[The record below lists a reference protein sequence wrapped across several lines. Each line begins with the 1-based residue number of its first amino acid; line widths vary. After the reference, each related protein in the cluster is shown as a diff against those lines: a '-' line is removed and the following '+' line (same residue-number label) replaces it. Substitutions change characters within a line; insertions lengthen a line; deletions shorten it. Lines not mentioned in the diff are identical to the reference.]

1 MKRSG
6 KTAFFIVALLIL
18 AFAYLSFFGIGNYY
32 GDFKQAF
39 IKGAGD
45 IRWGIDIQ
53 GGVEAIFTPDV
64 SDEEFAAITPE
75 EMEAAE
81 TIINTRLV
89 NKNITDSE
97 VYTDNEAKQIIVRFP
112 WQSDEEDYD
121 PKAAVAE
128 LGETAQVIFSKGTET
143 PTSDTIILQGAADV
157 ESAEAVYSEK
167 EGYAVR
173 LTLTEQGKSK
183 FAVATAEMLQK
194 QISIWMD
201 STMLSAPTV
210 QTTITDGVASITGM
224 ESAESAQDLAD
235 KINAGSLPF
244 ALSANDSISTIA
256 PTLGEQSLDV
266 MLYAGIVATCIIFI
280 LMLIIY
286 RLPGFVACISLLG
299 QIAGMLA
306 CTSGFFP
313 GIPSFTLTIPG
324 IAGII
329 LSIGMGVDA
338 NVITSER
345 IKEGIRAGK
354 TVDGAVAAGS
364 SESFSAIF
372 DGNVTVIIV
381 SIMLMGVFGPY
392 NGIWSKVLYPF
403 MWLYNHTVGL
413 IPSLHIANTI
423 TGSIYSFGFTLLIG
437 VIFNFVMGVTASKI
451 MLKGLSKFKG
461 LRNPRLYGGVKNA

>member
-183 FAVATAEMLQK
+183 FAVATAEML
-194 QISIWMD
+194 
-201 STMLSAPTV
+201 LSV
-210 QTTITDGVASITGM
+210 VLRHRQ
-224 ESAESAQDLAD
+224 
-235 KINAGSLPF
+235 
-244 ALSANDSISTIA
+244 
-256 PTLGEQSLDV
+256 
-266 MLYAGIVATCIIFI
+266 
-280 LMLIIY
+280 
-286 RLPGFVACISLLG
+286 LLRR
-299 QIAGMLA
+299 
-306 CTSGFFP
+306 F
-313 GIPSFTLTIPG
+313 
-324 IAGII
+324 
-329 LSIGMGVDA
+329 
-338 NVITSER
+338 
-345 IKEGIRAGK
+345 
-354 TVDGAVAAGS
+354 
-364 SESFSAIF
+364 
-372 DGNVTVIIV
+372 
-381 SIMLMGVFGPY
+381 
-392 NGIWSKVLYPF
+392 
-403 MWLYNHTVGL
+403 
-413 IPSLHIANTI
+413 
-423 TGSIYSFGFTLLIG
+423 
-437 VIFNFVMGVTASKI
+437 
-451 MLKGLSKFKG
+451 
-461 LRNPRLYGGVKNA
+461 